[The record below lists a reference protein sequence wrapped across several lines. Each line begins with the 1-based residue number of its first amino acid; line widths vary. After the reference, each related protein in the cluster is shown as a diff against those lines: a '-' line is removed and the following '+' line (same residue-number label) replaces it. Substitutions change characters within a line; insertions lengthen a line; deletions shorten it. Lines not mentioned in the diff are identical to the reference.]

1 MSKRDAKLLA
11 QHWADNPEILARDL
25 KTLIDWIEDT
35 GLIVPLDAAALQR
48 GARLAAPNMA
58 EHVNQRL
65 RPIESALHEYRR
77 VMPRSRL
84 NVDLL
89 QPVTEAF
96 AAAELNH
103 EEVVIEDFSGIRNEV
118 VAFQKWASLETQKM
132 SSSPNRSE
140 LLKAAIEELGDEII
154 VRTDM
159 NGSLKLR
166 GSMSIPMF
174 LALWKAPKHRLNLES
189 FLDIDRR
196 TNLINLERH
205 RTRLCSRLQA
215 VMLEVLADESS
226 VWMQK
231 CR

>member
-11 QHWADNPEILARDL
+11 RIWADDPNTLASDL
-25 KTLIDWIEDT
+25 RALIDWIEEHA
-35 GLIVPLDAAALQR
+35 VNASVDAAALQR
-48 GARLAAPNMA
+48 GAIPAAPSVA
-58 EHVNQRL
+58 DDVLQRL
-65 RPIESALHEYRR
+65 HPIESALHEYRR
-77 VMPRSRL
+77 LMPPTRL
-84 NVDLL
+84 NIELL
-89 QPVTEAF
+89 QPITEAF
-96 AAAELNH
+96 AAAAENQQ
-103 EEVVIEDFSGIRNEV
+103 EVMIENFSAIRNEV
-118 VAFQKWASLETQKM
+118 SSFHRWASQEIQKLT
-132 SSSPNRSE
+132 SLPNRSE
-140 LLKAAIEELGDEII
+140 LLKATIEELGDEIL
-154 VRTDM
+154 VKTDT

-174 LALWKAPKHRLNLES
+174 LALWTAPKHRLNRES

-215 VMLEVLADESS
+215 VMIEVLADESS